1 MKPLRGWYVYCLV
14 YQHYRQVNG
23 CCYDDKMEDHPKL
36 TEATARV
43 LTRLREEA
51 GLSKRK
57 LATLTSIDRVYL
69 LQLEQRKYRPTLNA
83 VFLLAQALGLPPGRL
98 VDMIEA
104 ERLRLLDE
112 ATDADV
118 QDFRDARESRSQR
131 DGPANQ

>member
-1 MKPLRGWYVYCLV
+1 MRY
-14 YQHYRQVNG
+14 H
-23 CCYDDKMEDHPKL
+23 DKMEDHPKL

-43 LTRLREEA
+43 LTSLREDA

-57 LATLTSIDRVYL
+57 LATLTGIDRVYL
-69 LQLEQRKYRPTLNA
+69 LQLEQKKYRPTLNA

-112 ATDADV
+112 ATEVDV
-118 QDFRDARESRSQR
+118 QDFRDAPESRNQQ

>member
-1 MKPLRGWYVYCLV
+1 
-14 YQHYRQVNG
+14 
-23 CCYDDKMEDHPKL
+23 MEDYPKL

-43 LTRLREEA
+43 LTRLREDA

-112 ATDADV
+112 ATEADV
-118 QDFRDARESRSQR
+118 PDLRDALESRSQR
-131 DGPANQ
+131 DGLANQ

>member
-1 MKPLRGWYVYCLV
+1 MRY
-14 YQHYRQVNG
+14 H
-23 CCYDDKMEDHPKL
+23 DKMEDHPKL

-43 LTRLREEA
+43 LTSLREDA

-57 LATLTSIDRVYL
+57 LATLTGIDRVYL
-69 LQLEQRKYRPTLNA
+69 LQLEQKKYRPTLNA

-112 ATDADV
+112 ATEADV
-118 QDFRDARESRSQR
+118 QDFRDAPESRNQQ

>member
-1 MKPLRGWYVYCLV
+1 
-14 YQHYRQVNG
+14 
-23 CCYDDKMEDHPKL
+23 MEDHPKL

-43 LTRLREEA
+43 LTSLREDA

-57 LATLTSIDRVYL
+57 LATLTGIDTVYL
-69 LQLEQRKYRPTLNA
+69 LQLEQTKYRPTLNA

-104 ERLRLLDE
+104 ERLRLLGE
-112 ATDADV
+112 ATEADV
-118 QDFRDARESRSQR
+118 QDLRDAPESRNQQ

>member
-1 MKPLRGWYVYCLV
+1 M
-14 YQHYRQVNG
+14 
-23 CCYDDKMEDHPKL
+23 DDHPKL

-43 LTRLREEA
+43 LTRLREDA

-118 QDFRDARESRSQR
+118 QDLRDALESRSQR